1 MCKCNPFKYKVCLC
15 SVNSIHRYNEDYH
28 ELKTISKCISITLL
42 PCCYRDVDF
51 TRLV

>member
-28 ELKTISKCISITLL
+28 ELKTTSKCISIFFPVAMEMLTL
-42 PCCYRDVDF
+42 PD
-51 TRLV
+51 